1 VELATQA
8 VMAAMEPLIIVVM
21 ALIVG
26 TIVIAIIQTMA
37 AMYGGLGNV

>member
-1 VELATQA
+1 
-8 VMAAMEPLIIVVM
+8 M

-37 AMYGGLGNV
+37 TMYGGLGNALIQVRIPHEIGREGFNKSY